1 MLKELLRSAALI
13 VLSFLLIGTVHAQNS
28 QALNAAGAAPEI
40 LNIVH
45 QQLISGKE
53 ADYAN
58 LLGRIAN
65 EYSQR
70 RIPVYW
76 FGAQSFTGDSS
87 AIYLNFFNSFADAQA
102 VNDTLNSA
110 MAANPDLLPIQEQ
123 LLTFTSRVT
132 NSIAVRRNAISY
144 RANTVDFS
152 KARVLRVATILVRQ
166 GHEQEFE
173 EAMKDLSA
181 AYSRLN
187 ANAPWV
193 TYQVNAGAPSTTF
206 VIFLPMGSLKEMDDY
221 VARSRG
227 LRGAEGETVYSRL
240 QAIARDAY
248 ISWDSELYIVSPST
262 SHVSGEFAAGNP
274 SFWRPA
280 AR

>member
-1 MLKELLRSAALI
+1 MLGK
-13 VLSFLLIGTVHAQNS
+13 VLSVAVGIGLSILLIGSAHAQSS
-28 QALNAAGAAPEI
+28 QALNAAGAPPEI
-40 LNIVH
+40 LNIVR
-45 QQLISGKE
+45 QQLIPGKE

-58 LLGRIAN
+58 LLARIAN
-65 EYSQR
+65 EYSEK

-76 FGAQSFTGDSS
+76 FGGQSFTGDSG
-87 AIYLNFFNSFADAQA
+87 AIYLNFFNSFAEAQA

-110 MAANPDLLPIQEQ
+110 LAANPDLLPIQEQ
-123 LLTFTSRVT
+123 LLAFTSRVT
-132 NSIAVRRNAISY
+132 NAVAVRREGVSY
-144 RANTVDFS
+144 RAGSIDFS
-152 KARVLRVATILVRQ
+152 KARILRVTTIHVRQ

-181 AYSRLN
+181 AYGRLN

-206 VIFLPMGSLKEMDDY
+206 VIFMPMGSLKEMDDY
-221 VARSRG
+221 IARSRG

-262 SHVSGEFAAGNP
+262 SHVSDDFAAGDS